1 MKKENMKIGRSI
13 DFERET
19 RVLLEDIQSSVKVM
33 AEGHSGVISRL
44 DRVEYRLGSVESELH
59 TVKMVVF
66 DLDTR
71 LTKVETRLSGVETR
85 LSGVETRLSGVDGK
99 LDISIGQ
106 NEERFRHIEK
116 KLALA

>member
-19 RVLLEDIQSSVKVM
+19 RVLLEAMQSGINVI
-33 AEGHSGVISRL
+33 AEGHTGIISRL
-44 DRVEYRLGSVESELH
+44 DRVEARLGGVESELH

-66 DLDTR
+66 DLDSR
-71 LTKVETRLSGVETR
+71 LTKVES
-85 LSGVETRLSGVDGK
+85 K
-99 LDISIGQ
+99 LDVSIGQ
-106 NEERFRHIEK
+106 NEERFRQIEK